1 MPTAALA
8 SILADL
14 ERHKT
19 IFDLDKHG
27 LAEKL
32 MDATA
37 EQILR
42 DMKAETDPDGN
53 PWPALSE
60 AYTEYKAKVAP
71 GQPMSVLFGYMRTI
85 EQLKGS
91 RRIAAR
97 EAVMVYGVDEKARQL
112 AEWFT
117 QGNSRQ
123 PPRPFFAI
131 SAECEAR
138 LDQIC
143 REHLEGLI

>member
-1 MPTAALA
+1 MPSAALS

-19 IFDLDKHG
+19 IFDLDRHG
-27 LAEKL
+27 LGAKL

-42 DMKAETDPDGN
+42 DMIDEKSPDGA
-53 PWPALSE
+53 PWARLSE
-60 AYTEYKAKVAP
+60 AYAEYKAKVAP
-71 GQPMSVLFGYMRTI
+71 GQPISVLFGHMRTI
-85 EQLKGS
+85 GQLKGL
-91 RRIAAR
+91 RRAAAR
-97 EAVMVYGVDEKARQL
+97 EAVMVYGVDDLARDL
-112 AEWFT
+112 ATWF
-117 QGNSRQ
+117 QEGSSRQ
-123 PPRPFFAI
+123 PARPFYGI

-143 REHLEGLI
+143 REHLESLV